1 MHARVRRP
9 QSADDDAA
17 GDAVGSS
24 QGASILPFE
33 GSVESRERFYRA
45 LLEQTRDLITVVD
58 RNGTI
63 MFRNRST
70 EQTLGYSPAELV
82 GRNVFEFIHPDD
94 QDRVRQAFEQALD
107 GADVP
112 AIEHR
117 FRYKDGSWRVLESI
131 GRYSRDLPFGPIG
144 IVNSREITERK
155 SIEAQF
161 RRAQRMEV
169 LGRMAST
176 VAHDF
181 RNVLAVINAS
191 ADRLLEGNPSPN
203 VRRRATELVEAV
215 QHADAWTRRLLMF
228 SRDEAVAA
236 PQVVNVNQVLIELA
250 GFLHQLVGTNIGL
263 ALALGASSS
272 WITIDRVLL
281 EQVIVNLVLNARDA
295 MPSGGVVTIATKNLA
310 RPDAAGPELRCV
322 AIEVTD
328 TGVGMTQEVRERI
341 FEPFFTTKGSEKG
354 SGLGLSAVFSVV
366 HQAGGRIDVDTQQG
380 RGTTFRVT
388 LPGRPRRQEGERT
401 CNSPSGSPRA
411 W

>member
-1 MHARVRRP
+1 MHARVRCP
-9 QSADDDAA
+9 QSADDAGA
-17 GDAVGSS
+17 GDAIGPS

-33 GSVESRERFYRA
+33 GSVESRERFFRA
-45 LLEQTRDLITVVD
+45 LVEQTRDLITIID
-58 RNGTI
+58 RTGTI
-63 MFRNRST
+63 MFKNRST
-70 EQTLGYSPAELV
+70 EATLGYTQAELV

-94 QDRVRQAFEQALD
+94 ETRVRGAFEQARD

-117 FRYKDGSWRVLESI
+117 FRNKDGSWRVLESI
-131 GRYSRDLPFGPIG
+131 GRYSRDFPFGPIG
-144 IVNSREITERK
+144 IVNSRDVTERM

-169 LGRMAST
+169 LGRMTST

-191 ADRLLEGNPSPN
+191 AERLLEGNPSPH

-228 SRDEAVAA
+228 SRDEAAAA
-236 PQVVNVNQVLIELA
+236 PQAVNVNQVVLELA
-250 GFLHQLVGTNIGL
+250 GFLHQLVGTDIGL

-295 MPSGGVVTIATKNLA
+295 MPSGGVVTIATRNLE
-310 RPDAAGPELRCV
+310 RPDAAGPELRCL

-341 FEPFFTTKGSEKG
+341 FEPFFTTKGSEKS

-366 HQAGGRIDVDTQQG
+366 HQAGGRIDVETQQG

-388 LPGRPRRQEGERT
+388 LPGHPRKQEGERT

>member
-1 MHARVRRP
+1 MHARVLRP
-9 QSADDDAA
+9 QSADDAGA

-24 QGASILPFE
+24 QGAPILPFE
-33 GSVESRERFYRA
+33 GSVDSRERFFRA
-45 LLEQTRDLITVVD
+45 LVEQTRDLITVVD
-58 RNGTI
+58 RHGTI
-63 MFRNRST
+63 MFKNRSSG
-70 EQTLGYSPAELV
+70 ELGYTQTEIV

-94 QDRVRQAFEQALD
+94 EPRVRRAFEQALD
-107 GADVP
+107 GDEVP
-112 AIEHR
+112 PVEHR
-117 FRYKDGSWRVLESI
+117 FRNKDGSWRVFESV
-131 GRYSRDLPFGPIG
+131 GRYSRDFPFGPIG
-144 IVNSREITERK
+144 IVNSRDVTERK

-169 LGRMAST
+169 LGRMVST

-191 ADRLLEGNPSPN
+191 ADRLLESDPSPN

-228 SRDEAVAA
+228 SRDEAIAT
-236 PQVVNVNQVLIELA
+236 PHVVNVNQVVIELT

-295 MPSGGVVTIATKNLA
+295 MPSGGVVTIATRNVP
-310 RPDAAGPELRCV
+310 RPDASGPELRCI
-322 AIEVTD
+322 AIDVTD
-328 TGVGMTQEVRERI
+328 TGVGMTQDVRERI

-366 HQAGGRIDVDTQQG
+366 HQAGGRIDVETQRG

-388 LPGRPRRQEGERT
+388 LPGRRQEGEGT
-401 CNSPSGSPRA
+401 CNSPSGSRRA

>member
-1 MHARVRRP
+1 MHARVLRP
-9 QSADDDAA
+9 QSAADAGP
-17 GDAVGSS
+17 GDAPGSS

-33 GSVESRERFYRA
+33 GSVDSRERFFRA
-45 LLEQTRDLITVVD
+45 LVEQTRDLITVVD

-63 MFRNRST
+63 MFKNRST
-70 EQTLGYSPAELV
+70 EETLGYTPSELV

-94 QDRVRQAFEQALD
+94 EPQVRRAFEHAHD
-107 GADVP
+107 GAEVP

-117 FRYKDGSWRVLESI
+117 FRNKDGSWRVFESI
-131 GRYSRDLPFGPIG
+131 GRYSRDFPFGPIG
-144 IVNSREITERK
+144 IVNSRDVTERK

-191 ADRLLEGNPSPN
+191 ADRLLEGDPSPN
-203 VRRRATELVEAV
+203 VRRRATELVDAV

-228 SRDEAVAA
+228 SRGEAAAA
-236 PQVVNVNQVLIELA
+236 PQVVNVNQVVIELA

-295 MPSGGVVTIATKNLA
+295 MPSGGVVTIGTRNVE
-310 RPDAAGPELRCV
+310 RPDAAGPELPCV

-366 HQAGGRIDVDTQQG
+366 HQAGGRIDVETQQG

-388 LPGRPRRQEGERT
+388 LPAHPRRREGDRT
-401 CNSPSGSPRA
+401 CNNPSGSPRA